1 MHHRKAR
8 SKLLPKLLLN
18 PLQLRTVLVC
28 SALLLTPSLLL
39 SRSSFAGGGHNH
51 GSFKENTGG
60 TVGAV
65 KVDATTITRLGIK
78 VEAVGRQ
85 SLPIGIQATG
95 QLEALPEKRV
105 DVTTPLT
112 SRVQQVLVKT
122 GDIVSQG
129 QPIAVVT
136 SPELAQ
142 LRVDAFDRG
151 NDAQGTIQQAE
162 ADLALA
168 QDSYT
173 QEQKISK
180 ATLSEAEAAVKSAQE
195 RVKFAQERFTKD
207 KELAASGALPRRQV
221 MESETLLADAKSG
234 LSQAQASVTKANN
247 RSEIVK
253 AQSDIKRAESS
264 LSIAQNKFALSSAS
278 YETRLK
284 QLGTGASSDGTIMI
298 TAPISGTVTNLKA
311 TQGEF
316 RQDAGTPLMS
326 IVDSQAVIANANIY
340 EKDIAKVQSGQ
351 QVRVVVDSLP
361 KQEFIGR
368 VTTIG
373 AAVEGE
379 TRVIPVKS
387 EIDNSSGKLKPGM
400 FAKIKVVTD
409 RSSTTALVVPSS
421 SIIESNGKNIV
432 FVQNGETFEP
442 TDVEIGQTI
451 GQFIEVKKGLF
462 DGDKVVTQRANQLYT
477 QSLSGGSSEAPKDE
491 HGDEEKPAASGFNI
505 PNWMML
511 AGGGTLV
518 SVAFFGGMTVAS
530 RKNYRKIPFDKSSDI
545 IVVDRPQ
552 DHPVESN
559 EPLLADRSQNDRAD
573 R

>member
-1 MHHRKAR
+1 MNHCKAR
-8 SKLLPKLLLN
+8 SKSVPKSLQWRTILLYSVLLLP
-18 PLQLRTVLVC
+18 
-28 SALLLTPSLLL
+28 SSLLL
-39 SRSSFAGGGHNH
+39 SRSSFAVDPKANI
-51 GSFKENTGG
+51 GG
-60 TVGAV
+60 TAGPV
-65 KVDATTITRLGIK
+65 KVDATTIMRLGIK
-78 VEAVGRQ
+78 VEPVGRQ

-112 SRVQQVLVKT
+112 SRVQRVLVKT
-122 GDIVSQG
+122 GDIVNQG
-129 QPIAVVT
+129 QAIAVVT

-142 LRVDAFDRG
+142 LRVDSFDRG

-173 QEQKISK
+173 QQQRISK
-180 ATLSEAEAAVKSAQE
+180 AELSGAEAAVKSAQG
-195 RVKFAQERFTKD
+195 RVKFAQEQFTKD
-207 KELAASGALPRRQV
+207 KELANSGALPRRQV
-221 MESETLLADAKSG
+221 MASETILAEAKSV
-234 LSQAQASVTKANN
+234 LRQAEASITKANN

-264 LSIAQNKFALSSAS
+264 LSIAQNKFTLSSAS
-278 YETRLK
+278 YEARLK
-284 QLGTGASSDGTIMI
+284 QLGTGASPDGTVTI

-409 RSSTTALVVPSS
+409 RSSTTALVVPSGS
-421 SIIESNGKNIV
+421 VIEDNGKPIV
-432 FVQNGETFEP
+432 FVQNGETFKP
-442 TDVEIGQTI
+442 TSVEIGQTI
-451 GQFIEVKKGLF
+451 GNFIEVKKGLS
-462 DGDKVVTQRANQLYT
+462 DGDKVVTQRANQLYA
-477 QSLSGGSSEAPKDE
+477 QSLSGSGEDPKDE
-491 HGDEEKPAASGFNI
+491 PEKNQASSGSNV
-505 PNWMML
+505 PSWMIFVGSGML
-511 AGGGTLV
+511 GA
-518 SVAFFGGMTVAS
+518 VAFFGGMSVAS
-530 RKNYRKIPFDKSSDI
+530 RKSFRKTSFEKSSEPSL
-545 IVVDRPQ
+545 VDRPQ
-552 DHPVESN
+552 DDRVDST
-559 EPLLADRSQNDRAD
+559 EPLRVDRSQDDRGD
-573 R
+573 K

>member
-1 MHHRKAR
+1 MSNYKAR
-8 SKLLPKLLLN
+8 SKPLQWSSVLICGTLLL
-18 PLQLRTVLVC
+18 V
-28 SALLLTPSLLL
+28 PSLLL
-39 SRSSFAGGGHNH
+39 NRSSLAGGGHGH
-51 GSFKENTGG
+51 GAFKENTGG
-60 TVGAV
+60 TTGTV

-78 VEAVGRQ
+78 VEPVGRQ
-85 SLPIGIQATG
+85 SLSIGIQATG

-112 SRVQQVLVKT
+112 SRVQRVLVKT
-122 GDIVSQG
+122 GDVVSQG
-129 QPIAVVT
+129 QPIAMVT

-168 QDSYT
+168 QDSYA
-173 QEQKISK
+173 QQQKISK
-180 ATLSEAEAAVKSAQE
+180 AELSEAEAAVKSAQE
-195 RVKFAQERFTKD
+195 RVKFSQERFTKD
-207 KELAASGALPRRQV
+207 KELTASGALPRRQM

-234 LSQAQASVTKANN
+234 LSQAQAGVTKANN
-247 RSEIVK
+247 RSELVK
-253 AQSDIKRAESS
+253 AESDIKRAKVALTIAEKK
-264 LSIAQNKFALSSAS
+264 LSLSSAS
-278 YETRLK
+278 YESRLK
-284 QLGTGASSDGTIMI
+284 QLGTGASSDGTITI

-326 IVDSQAVIANANIY
+326 IVDSQAVLANANIY

-409 RSSTTALVVPSS
+409 RSSTTALVVPSGS
-421 SIIESNGKNIV
+421 VIESNGKNIV
-432 FVQNGETFEP
+432 FVQNGDAFEP

-451 GQFIEVKKGLF
+451 GNFIEVKKGLF

-477 QSLSGGSSEAPKDE
+477 QSLSGSGTEAPKDE
-491 HGDEEKPAASGFNI
+491 HGDEAKQSGSGFNM

-511 AGGGTLV
+511 ASGGMLV
-518 SVAFFGGMTVAS
+518 SLAFLSGMKVAS
-530 RKNYRKIPFDKSSDI
+530 RKNFKIASLDQSSK
-545 IVVDRPQ
+545 V
-552 DHPVESN
+552 
-559 EPLLADRSQNDRAD
+559 LLADVDPKNPIESSETRLVNGSQNDRID